1 MLLNI
6 YLASDIL
13 SMSQIFL
20 GLLILG
26 LLLILGRLFLA
37 SIGELYWQPILRSR
51 LYMSPGQWAE
61 EDQVRVYLGCSQ
73 EDRVVSN
80 IQVLQFVESLHH
92 QQQKERVEDSQ
103 DWDIHHRPDSGVGQ
117 QALP

>member
-1 MLLNI
+1 
-6 YLASDIL
+6 
-13 SMSQIFL
+13 
-20 GLLILG
+20 
-26 LLLILGRLFLA
+26 
-37 SIGELYWQPILRSR
+37 
-51 LYMSPGQWAE
+51 MSPGQWAE

-117 QALP
+117 QAQVLGQHDLDERNFEEVPFHG